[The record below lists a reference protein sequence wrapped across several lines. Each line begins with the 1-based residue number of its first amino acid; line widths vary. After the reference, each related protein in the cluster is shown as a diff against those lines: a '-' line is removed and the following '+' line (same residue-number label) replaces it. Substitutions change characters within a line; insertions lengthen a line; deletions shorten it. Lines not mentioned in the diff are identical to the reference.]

1 MSPTNLSTID
11 KLDDSILIF
20 NFKEIT
26 LLKEITLII
35 IIAMKGD
42 YRRKICKIEPIVDHD
57 ENEVYYGSTTQL
69 LCKRMGT
76 HRGHGKYGMVTVVIV
91 VL

>member
-57 ENEVYYGSTTQL
+57 ENEVYYGSTT
-69 LCKRMGT
+69 GT